1 MKIDTKQG
9 CVMSGQTCKGRE
21 EILLE
26 LLLSGKS
33 YVGRWQIILWQV
45 NTANGCK
52 DKAPLSLLNRIH

>member
-9 CVMSGQTCKGRE
+9 CVMSGQTFQGKE

-33 YVGRWQIILWQV
+33 YVGRWQIIFFWQV
-45 NTANGCK
+45 DAANGCK
-52 DKAPLSLLNRIH
+52 W